1 MIYWLLNGE
10 PTIVD
15 ETKENWR
22 NLYTKLS
29 GEPFN
34 GWKPVVNEEEKEDSS
49 DASYLESIQNKYVEL
64 YWKQLSPAYK
74 NNIVWIEEKIN
85 AFTPSE

>member
-1 MIYWLLNGE
+1 MMYWLLNGE

-22 NLYTKLS
+22 DLYTKLS
-29 GEPFN
+29 GEPFD
-34 GWKPVVNEEEKEDSS
+34 GWKPAVEKEEEKT
-49 DASYLESIQNKYVEL
+49 YLETIQDKYVEL

-74 NNIVWIEEKIN
+74 NNVAWIEEKIN